1 MSEDIDAVL
10 QDKVRR
16 DKIRFLSGLHAGD
29 IADYLEDMD
38 AEEARKIFDL
48 LDTEIASAV
57 LVELEDHA
65 RGELIEKLSGK
76 RLAEVVEEMESDD
89 ATDLIATLPL
99 ALAQDILKKISPAEK
114 HEVEELLRYRE
125 DTAGGLMQA
134 EYVAVET
141 HLTAAEAIEKLR
153 QSADAVERVH
163 NVFAVT
169 PDGRY
174 VGTVRLYDLIT
185 ADPNTPISSLVDD
198 SARSVTVNLD
208 QEEVAKLFKRYDLI
222 SLPVVEADGRLV
234 GRITVDDIV
243 DVIEEEAS
251 EDIYRMVGLDEDE
264 KVFEPAFAS
273 VRKRV
278 PWLLLKLVAVSCA
291 AAFVYAHEKTILQRP
306 ILAAFLPIV
315 GGIGGD
321 AGTQT
326 FTMIIRNLALGT
338 VNLRDTRRMLLKQLF
353 VGMQL
358 GLLVAVVAGAAV
370 FALEKEILESGVLAG
385 ALVLNFFV
393 AATAGTLVPLT
404 LVKLKVD
411 PAVASGLFVTFL
423 TDLLGFVFVLG
434 IASIVLA
441 RFAPEPSIAMGRL

>member
-1 MSEDIDAVL
+1 MSEDLDAVL
-10 QDKVRR
+10 QDKVVRE
-16 DKIRFLSGLHAGD
+16 KARFLSGLHPGD

-38 AEEARKIFDL
+38 AEETRKVFDL
-48 LDTEIASAV
+48 LDAEIASAV

-65 RGELIEKLSGK
+65 REELIEKLSGK
-76 RLAEVVEEMESDD
+76 RLAEIVQELESDD

-99 ALAQDILKKISPAEK
+99 AVAQDILKKISPADK
-114 HEVEELLRYRE
+114 QEVEELLRYGD

-141 HLTAAEAIEKLR
+141 GLTAAQAIEKLR

-169 PDGRY
+169 PEGRY
-174 VGTVRLYDLIT
+174 AGTVHLYDLVT
-185 ADPNTPISSLVDD
+185 ADPNRPIGSLVDD
-198 SARSVTVNLD
+198 SAPSVTVNLD
-208 QEEVAKLFKRYDLI
+208 QEEVAKVFKRYDLI
-222 SLPVVEADGRLV
+222 SLPVVETDGTLV

-264 KVFEPAFAS
+264 RVFEPAFAS

-278 PWLLLKLVAVSCA
+278 PWLLLKLVAVACA
-291 AAFVYAHEKTILQRP
+291 ALFVYAHEKTILQRP

-315 GGIGGD
+315 GGMGGD

-338 VNLRDTRRMLLKQLF
+338 VDLRDTRRMLLKQLF

-370 FALEKEILESGVLAG
+370 FALERQILESGILAG

-393 AATAGTLVPLT
+393 AAAAGTLVPLT
-404 LVKLKVD
+404 LVKLRVD

-434 IASIVLA
+434 IASMVLTRLA
-441 RFAPEPSIAMGRL
+441 GGSTIAIGQP